1 VKACNLLEC
10 STFIKIELKIKYAQK
25 IREAIIDLSLNS
37 SRFIFLKFIEIKINI
52 INEEIKLIKKGPIIK
67 DIGTKKS
74 KVKNTE
80 FTDKKL

>member
-10 STFIKIELKIKYAQK
+10 STFNRIELKIKYVQK
-25 IREAIIDLSLNS
+25 IREKIIDLSLNS

-52 INEEIKLIKKGPIIK
+52 INVEIKLIKKEPIIK

-74 KVKNTE
+74 KIKNTE
-80 FTDKKL
+80 LTDKKL